1 MAAGDGEHEG
11 ALESRRGEDAES
23 RRRTTRVARCH
34 MSHVTRY
41 TATTSRHVHDRTMI
55 GHFSQAAAF
64 LPVCDLLRMMH
75 ISGSAGGSIGTI
87 LTSLERIQTIFA
99 LDTVCVYPCT
109 LYASMANAAPAIKY
123 HESGVVELS

>member
-1 MAAGDGEHEG
+1 
-11 ALESRRGEDAES
+11 
-23 RRRTTRVARCH
+23 
-34 MSHVTRY
+34 
-41 TATTSRHVHDRTMI
+41 
-55 GHFSQAAAF
+55 
-64 LPVCDLLRMMH
+64 MMH

-123 HESGVVELS
+123 HESGVVELVSVADHKAGKRLSMS